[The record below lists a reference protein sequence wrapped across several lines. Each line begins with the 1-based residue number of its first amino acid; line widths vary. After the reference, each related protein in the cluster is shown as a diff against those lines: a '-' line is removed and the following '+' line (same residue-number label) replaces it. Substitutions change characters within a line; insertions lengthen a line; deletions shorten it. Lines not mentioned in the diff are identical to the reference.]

1 MRVLLNIKFPHQPF
15 NAAIRDGSADS
26 KLNAILEASK
36 PEAVYYTEQHGRR
49 SIILLVDL
57 PDPSKIPALAEPWFL
72 VFEADVEIRTVMT
85 PDDLKQAG
93 LAELGKK
100 WA

>member
-1 MRVLLNIKFPHQPF
+1 MRVLLNINIPHHKF
-15 NAAIRDGSADS
+15 NAAIKDGSADS
-26 KLNAILEASK
+26 KLNAIMEECK

-49 SIILLVDL
+49 SIILVVDL

-72 VFEADVEIRTVMT
+72 AFEADVEIRTVMT
-85 PDDLKQAG
+85 PEDVKRAG

-100 WA
+100 WS